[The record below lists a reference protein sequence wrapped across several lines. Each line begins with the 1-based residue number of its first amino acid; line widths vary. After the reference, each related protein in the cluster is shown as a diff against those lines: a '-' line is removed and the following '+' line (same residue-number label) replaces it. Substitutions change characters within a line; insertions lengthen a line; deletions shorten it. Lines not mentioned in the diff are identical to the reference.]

1 MIHHAPRARLALLAR
16 KPMPAMKDE
25 LAFAPHLHRFCR
37 DALYEV
43 FRLLG
48 REHSAVWMPSF
59 HCGMEVRAAVDAG
72 LTPRYYRLHDDL
84 SVDEEDLAVRLRE
97 TPGVVLLIHYFG
109 FAQRASINAPVVEDC
124 SHAFLSRVDGVP
136 VGSHGVAAA
145 FSLYKTCGT
154 AEGGAL
160 RISLSPSL
168 RPPSPRK
175 RGEGQPP
182 TPRPLVAWDAEFA
195 AARKRRRDQRTSG
208 SLPGQLAQRFETR
221 VVAASRRIFEEP
233 WPYGRGMSRL
243 SLSLIE
249 RMNPRAIVERRR
261 ENYLRLRA
269 LVDADAVFDTLP
281 EGCCP
286 LYLPVFVR
294 DRTKVLLRMQSRGV
308 EPFLFGM
315 FHHPTLP
322 VDEFPE
328 ARRMR
333 EEMLCLPV
341 HHQLSERDLVKIAE
355 AMRP

>member
-1 MIHHAPRARLALLAR
+1 MIHHAPRAPLTLLAR
-16 KPMPAMKDE
+16 KPVPAMREE
-25 LAFAPHLHRFCR
+25 LSFAPHLHRFCR

-48 REHSAVWMPSF
+48 REHSVVWMPSF

-72 LTPRYYRLHDDL
+72 LTPRYYRLRDDL
-84 SVDEEDLAVRLRE
+84 SVDEEDLESRLRE
-97 TPGVVLLIHYFG
+97 TPGIVLLIHYFG
-109 FAQRASINAPVVEDC
+109 FAQRASIDAPVVEDC
-124 SHAFLSRVDGVP
+124 SHAFLSRVDGAP
-136 VGSHGVAAA
+136 IGSHGVAAA

-160 RISLSPSL
+160 RISTRYASPNMSL
-168 RPPSPRK
+168 
-175 RGEGQPP
+175 
-182 TPRPLVAWDAEFA
+182 VNWDSQLA
-195 AARKRRRDQRTSG
+195 AARKRRRDRRTSG
-208 SLPGQLAQRFETR
+208 SPPGQLAQRFESR
-221 VVAASRRIFEEP
+221 VAVASRRIFEGP
-233 WPYGRGMSRL
+233 WQYGRGMSRY

-249 RMNPRAIVERRR
+249 RMDPRAIVERRR

-269 LVDADAVFDTLP
+269 LIDADAVFDTLP
-281 EGCCP
+281 VGCCP

-328 ARRMR
+328 AKKMR

-355 AMRP
+355 ALRP